1 MCNKNEDVDSEKT
14 NDANKQRNIVSG
26 KGKTNLK
33 ITNVL
38 DANSEMLLM
47 T

>member
-14 NDANKQRNIVSG
+14 NDANEQRNIVPR
-26 KGKTNLK
+26 KRKTNLT

-47 T
+47 S